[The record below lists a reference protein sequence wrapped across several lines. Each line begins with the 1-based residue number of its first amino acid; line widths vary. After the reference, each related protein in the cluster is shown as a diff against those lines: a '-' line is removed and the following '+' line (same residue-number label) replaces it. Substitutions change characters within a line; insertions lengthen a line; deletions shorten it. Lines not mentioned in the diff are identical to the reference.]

1 MGFLDK
7 FLKTISTRYP
17 DHAKL
22 NRVMGKVKASVEKR
36 HNYAQTAGFTK
47 GSPEWREADRMYQ
60 QRADLYGNLI
70 DKRNQMLTEKQDMGP
85 ALLKFLQKAA
95 TKENLTKGAAGL
107 GLAGAGAYGGHKL
120 TMEKLPESLLESLGL
135 PGDLAEDVTSSIE
148 DAYGYAEE
156 HPIATAA
163 LLAPAGYGLSRAGG
177 DIGAK
182 IQDIGQGMMAERKR
196 RRR

>member
-7 FLKTISTRYP
+7 LLKMGSTRYP
-17 DHAKL
+17 DHTKL
-22 NRVMGKVKASVEKR
+22 NRVIGKVGDSYERRHKA
-36 HNYAQTAGFTK
+36 TAALEK
-47 GSPEWREADRMYQ
+47 GSPEWYRSTELSG
-60 QRADLYGNLI
+60 QRADLYEKLR
-70 DKRNQMLTEKQDMGP
+70 DKSNQMLTEKQDMGP

-95 TKENLTKGAAGL
+95 TPQNAAMGAAGL